1 MFRIPFFISVNRM
14 STKIVS
20 TEFVNAVDGNSTE
33 FINGGMFNKFN
44 ASHIQPFKC
53 KSEIGTVG

>member
-1 MFRIPFFISVNRM
+1 LAFECLGFPFFISVNRM

-33 FINGGMFNKFN
+33 FIKWWDV
-44 ASHIQPFKC
+44 Q
-53 KSEIGTVG
+53 